1 MILKKAEKEVIRRVS
16 VILDTPMS
24 DKNKIDAINT
34 FALPVITFFMP
45 VIYFSQ
51 DYLNEVDMKI
61 KRLLTERGARHPQH
75 LNSLL
80 YASRSIG
87 GRGLKQIA
95 SVFKE
100 TKIKTALRLATSA
113 NLKLQAVAK
122 FQQVKEGKGRRSIL
136 KDARKYAIDLG
147 LDLELGDE
155 PTLSLKTPEGR
166 SYIASDLSGAKKV
179 LARGRM
185 VKSTSEIKEST
196 WQGNI
201 VSHRLNDSSL
211 ELQECFSWSTKW
223 RSAPTHTICGINE
236 IVQQLART
244 RARDQMMGKTTS
256 TSCRLCN
263 QRPETV
269 EHILSGCP
277 ELAQRL
283 YLWRHN
289 DALKHV
295 LSALMMKH
303 GLRNKPLSQNQEP
316 KSYYINQDRCVEI
329 MWDCSVTTETR
340 APDEG
345 NRPNLQIIDQ
355 EEKRIDIL
363 EMACPSWQNRAQTS
377 ERKTRKYQTVRD
389 EMRERD
395 TKDTT

>member
-1 MILKKAEKEVIRRVS
+1 MIDNLGDSLYKFLGVEEAELHENKMILKRAEKEVIRRVS

-34 FALPVITFFMP
+34 FTLPVITFFLP
-45 VIYFSQ
+45 FIYFSQ
-51 DYLNEVDMKI
+51 EDLNEVDLKI
-61 KRLLTERGARHPQH
+61 KHLLAERGARHSQH

-147 LDLELGDE
+147 PDLELGDE

-223 RSAPTHTICGINE
+223 RSAPTYTICGINE
-236 IVQQLART
+236 IV
-244 RARDQMMGKTTS
+244 
-256 TSCRLCN
+256 
-263 QRPETV
+263 
-269 EHILSGCP
+269 
-277 ELAQRL
+277 
-283 YLWRHN
+283 
-289 DALKHV
+289 
-295 LSALMMKH
+295 
-303 GLRNKPLSQNQEP
+303 
-316 KSYYINQDRCVEI
+316 
-329 MWDCSVTTETR
+329 
-340 APDEG
+340 
-345 NRPNLQIIDQ
+345 
-355 EEKRIDIL
+355 
-363 EMACPSWQNRAQTS
+363 
-377 ERKTRKYQTVRD
+377 
-389 EMRERD
+389 
-395 TKDTT
+395 

>member
-1 MILKKAEKEVIRRVS
+1 MPKPVNINVSYGLFMDDLKLHSSTDRQHGVKVALTHQMMSDTGLTMAAKKTKNISIAKGKRKEQDQGLKLAEDLLIDDLGDSLYKFLGVEEAEQHENKMILNCEKAAKKVIRRVS

-34 FALPVITFFMP
+34 FALPVITFFML

-51 DYLNEVDMKI
+51 EDLNEVDLKI
-61 KRLLTERGARHPQH
+61 KRFLTERGARHPQH

-80 YASRSIG
+80 CASRSIG
-87 GRGLKQIA
+87 ERGLKQIA

-100 TKIKTALRLATSA
+100 TKIKMALRLATSA
-113 NLKLQAVAK
+113 DLKLQAVAK
-122 FQQVKEGKGRRSIL
+122 FQQVKEGKGRQSIL
-136 KDARKYAIDLG
+136 KDARKYAIDVG

-155 PTLSLKTPEGR
+155 PTLSLKTSEGR

-185 VKSTSEIKEST
+185 VKSTSEIKENT

-211 ELQECFSWSTKW
+211 ELQECFSWSTRW
-223 RSAPTHTICGINE
+223 RSAPTYTICGINE

-244 RARDQMMGKTTS
+244 LVRDQMMGKTARS
-256 TSCRLCN
+256 SCRLCN
-263 QRPETV
+263 QHPETV

-283 YLWRHN
+283 YFWRHN
-289 DALKHV
+289 DA
-295 LSALMMKH
+295 
-303 GLRNKPLSQNQEP
+303 PLS
-316 KSYYINQDRCVEI
+316 
-329 MWDCSVTTETR
+329 M
-340 APDEG
+340 
-345 NRPNLQIIDQ
+345 L
-355 EEKRIDIL
+355 
-363 EMACPSWQNRAQTS
+363 
-377 ERKTRKYQTVRD
+377 
-389 EMRERD
+389 
-395 TKDTT
+395 

>member
-45 VIYFSQ
+45 FIYFSQ
-51 DYLNEVDMKI
+51 EDLNKVDLKI
-61 KRLLTERGARHPQH
+61 KRLLTERGARHQQH

-113 NLKLQAVAK
+113 DLKLQAVAK
-122 FQQVKEGKGRRSIL
+122 LQQVKEGKGRRSIL
-136 KDARKYAIDLG
+136 KDARKYVIDLG
-147 LDLELGDE
+147 PDLELGDE

-201 VSHRLNDSSL
+201 VSHRLNNSSL

-223 RSAPTHTICGINE
+223 RSAPTYTICGINE
-236 IVQQLART
+236 IVQQLARSLM
-244 RARDQMMGKTTS
+244 RDQMMGKTAS

-283 YLWRHN
+283 YLWRNN

-295 LSALMMKH
+295 LSALLMKH
-303 GLRNKPLSQNQEP
+303 GLRNKPLIQNQEP
-316 KSYYINQDRCVEI
+316 KSYYTNQD
-329 MWDCSVTTETR
+329 
-340 APDEG
+340 
-345 NRPNLQIIDQ
+345 
-355 EEKRIDIL
+355 
-363 EMACPSWQNRAQTS
+363 
-377 ERKTRKYQTVRD
+377 
-389 EMRERD
+389 
-395 TKDTT
+395 